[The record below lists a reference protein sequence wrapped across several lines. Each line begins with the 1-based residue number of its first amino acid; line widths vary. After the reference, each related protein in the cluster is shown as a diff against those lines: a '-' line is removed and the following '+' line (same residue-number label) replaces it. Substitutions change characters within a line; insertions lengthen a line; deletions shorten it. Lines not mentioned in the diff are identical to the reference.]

1 MAIWCLCRQANLSP
15 CDLRHAL
22 VFNRFFLS
30 QLGWMPLL
38 LLRICCSPQT
48 RGDLGCLLLTIAF
61 PMPFHLRLIDTDY
74 RPSDDVEPHRFNS
87 EPFSSGGSTQHP
99 LGSTFASR
107 IVNAEKTVSVS
118 VPSASPKGGG
128 WHTNQAENAVSRS
141 HFAWLLR
148 RPSFSGHPG

>member
-1 MAIWCLCRQANLSP
+1 M
-15 CDLRHAL
+15 
-22 VFNRFFLS
+22 
-30 QLGWMPLL
+30 
-38 LLRICCSPQT
+38 
-48 RGDLGCLLLTIAF
+48 
-61 PMPFHLRLIDTDY
+61 DY
-74 RPSDDVEPHRFNS
+74 RPSDNVEPHRFNS

-128 WHTNQAENAVSRS
+128 WHTKQAEMPSPEVT
-141 HFAWLLR
+141 FAWLLR